1 MFGFF
6 SLQDELS
13 NLRYQITRGNVGGV
27 FAVQPSTGVV
37 YLNGEL
43 DYETL
48 RDYNL
53 VLVVSDGAHQNET
66 KLHITVQ
73 VRKRATII
81 LERLP
86 LLLTLLSFFFQDVN
100 DIAPQFTA
108 KVYTANIFEA
118 DSSGLP
124 RALSF
129 TPAINAVDGDT
140 ARNDPIRYSLVG
152 QGADDVFVILDARY
166 PVIHI
171 TKPLD
176 RDPPHGVPVWTL
188 TILAKDEDGKG
199 LTGRW
204 KSLSLSIYC
213 LID

>member
-1 MFGFF
+1 M
-6 SLQDELS
+6 LAKDKDELN
-13 NLRYQITRGNVGGV
+13 NLRYQITWGNVGGV

-66 KLHITVQ
+66 RLHV
-73 VRKRATII
+73 VV
-81 LERLP
+81 
-86 LLLTLLSFFFQDVN
+86 QDVN

-108 KVYTANIFEA
+108 KVYTTQIMEEDA
-118 DSSGLP
+118 SGLP
-124 RALSF
+124 KELQFRPSIL
-129 TPAINAVDGDT
+129 AVDGDT

-152 QGADDVFVILDARY
+152 QGVGEVFVIPDDRY
-166 PVIHI
+166 PKILV

-176 RDPPHGVPVWTL
+176 RDPPKGDPVWTF

-199 LTGRW
+199 LTGKKPSMW
-204 KSLSLSIYC
+204 SQKI
-213 LID
+213 